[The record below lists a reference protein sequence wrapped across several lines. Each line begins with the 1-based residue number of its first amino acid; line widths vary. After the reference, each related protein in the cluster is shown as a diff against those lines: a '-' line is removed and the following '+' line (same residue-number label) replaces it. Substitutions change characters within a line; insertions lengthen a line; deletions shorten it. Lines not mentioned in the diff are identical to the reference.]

1 MFMNMHCTSDYS
13 LGYFNI
19 DTIHKEGHNMEYGFG

>member
-1 MFMNMHCTSDYS
+1 MHCASNYS

-19 DTIHKEGHNMEYGFG
+19 DTIHKEVHNMEDGFG